1 MLKFQLDSLDGVDEA
16 VRALY
21 TEKDGKFV
29 LGIEGLP
36 QPEDVTG
43 LKSKVQEL
51 LDEKKAAD
59 KARKDA
65 EDQARLEREENARKS
80 GNVEELEKSW
90 TEKFNRREA
99 ELNGMLEQERGTL
112 GGQIRDLTVG
122 RTATDIA
129 SALAIPG
136 SAKALLPHIER
147 RLSVEQRDGKPV
159 VVVLDQQGK
168 LSAATLDELKAEFAN
183 DTAFAPLIAGSKA
196 SGGGAAGAGGGGGA
210 AKGKIGGTK
219 EERQAAI
226 ASRFPDLPLKSG
238 NNPCLCLKCRSST
251 TSSCLPP
258 WKRSIR

>member
-1 MLKFQLDSLDGVDEA
+1 MLKFQLDTLDGVDDT

-36 QPEDVTG
+36 QPEDVSG

-80 GNVEELEKSW
+80 GNVEELERSW

-112 GGQIRDLTVG
+112 STQIRDLTVG

-210 AKGKIGGTK
+210 PKGNIGGTK
-219 EERQAAI
+219 TERTAAI
-226 ASRFPDLPLKSG
+226 ASKYPDLPLK
-238 NNPCLCLKCRSST
+238 
-251 TSSCLPP
+251 
-258 WKRSIR
+258 

>member
-1 MLKFQLDSLDGVDEA
+1 MGLKYQLDTLDGLDDSVKS
-16 VRALY
+16 LY
-21 TEKDGKFV
+21 TEKEGKFV

-36 QPEDVTG
+36 QPEDVSG

-80 GNVEELEKSW
+80 GNVEELERSW
-90 TEKFNRREA
+90 SEKYNRREA
-99 ELNGMLEQERGTL
+99 ELNGTLEQERGTL
-112 GGQIRDLTVG
+112 SAQIRDLTVG

-196 SGGGAAGAGGGGGA
+196 SGGGAGGAGGGGGA
-210 AKGKIGGTK
+210 AKGNIGGTK

-226 ASRFPDLPLKSG
+226 ASRFSDLPLK
-238 NNPCLCLKCRSST
+238 
-251 TSSCLPP
+251 
-258 WKRSIR
+258 

>member
-1 MLKFQLDSLDGVDEA
+1 MGLKYQLDTLEGVDDT

-36 QPEDVTG
+36 QPEDVSG

-65 EDQARLEREENARKS
+65 EEQARLDREEAARKS

-90 TEKFNRREA
+90 SEKFNRREA
-99 ELNGMLEQERGTL
+99 ELNGLLEQERGTL
-112 GGQIRDLTVG
+112 STQIRDLTVG

-196 SGGGAAGAGGGGGA
+196 SGGGASGAGGSGGA

-226 ASRFPDLPLKSG
+226 ASRFPDLPQS
-238 NNPCLCLKCRSST
+238 
-251 TSSCLPP
+251 
-258 WKRSIR
+258 

>member
-1 MLKFQLDSLDGVDEA
+1 MLKFQLDTLDGVDEA

-36 QPEDVTG
+36 QQEDVSG
-43 LKSKVQEL
+43 LKAKVDEL
-51 LDEKKAAD
+51 LGEKKAAE

-65 EDQARLEREENARKS
+65 EEQARLEREEAARKS

-90 TEKFNRREA
+90 SEKYNRREA
-99 ELNGMLEQERGTL
+99 ELNGLLEQERGTL
-112 GGQIRDLTVG
+112 STQIRDLTVG

-168 LSAATLDELKAEFAN
+168 LSAATLEELKAEFAN

-226 ASRFPDLPLKSG
+226 ASRFPDIPQS
-238 NNPCLCLKCRSST
+238 
-251 TSSCLPP
+251 
-258 WKRSIR
+258 

>member
-1 MLKFQLDSLDGVDEA
+1 MLKFQIDTLDGVDEA

-36 QPEDVTG
+36 QQEDVSG
-43 LKSKVQEL
+43 LKAKVDEL
-51 LDEKKAAD
+51 LGEKKLAEKKAREAEEL
-59 KARKDA
+59 ART
-65 EDQARLEREENARKS
+65 EREEAARKS

-90 TEKFNRREA
+90 SEKYTRREA

-112 GGQIRDLTVG
+112 STQIRDLTVG

-226 ASRFPDLPLKSG
+226 ASRFPDLPQS
-238 NNPCLCLKCRSST
+238 
-251 TSSCLPP
+251 
-258 WKRSIR
+258 

>member
-1 MLKFQLDSLDGVDEA
+1 MLKFQLDTLEGVDEA

-36 QPEDVTG
+36 QQEDVSG
-43 LKSKVQEL
+43 LKAKVDEL
-51 LDEKKAAD
+51 LGEKKLAEKKA
-59 KARKDA
+59 REA
-65 EDQARLEREENARKS
+65 EEAARLEREEAARKS
-80 GNVEELEKSW
+80 GNVEELERSW

-112 GGQIRDLTVG
+112 STQIRDLTVG

-226 ASRFPDLPLKSG
+226 ASRFPDLPQS
-238 NNPCLCLKCRSST
+238 
-251 TSSCLPP
+251 
-258 WKRSIR
+258 

>member
-1 MLKFQLDSLDGVDEA
+1 MLRFQLDTLEGVDEA

-36 QPEDVTG
+36 QQEDVSG
-43 LKSKVQEL
+43 LKAKVDEL
-51 LDEKKAAD
+51 LGEKKLAEKKAREAEEL
-59 KARKDA
+59 ART
-65 EDQARLEREENARKS
+65 EREEAARKS
-80 GNVEELEKSW
+80 GNVEELERSW
-90 TEKFNRREA
+90 SEKYTRREA

-112 GGQIRDLTVG
+112 STQIRDLTVG

-168 LSAATLDELKAEFAN
+168 LSASTLDELKAEFAN

-226 ASRFPDLPLKSG
+226 ASRFPDLPQS
-238 NNPCLCLKCRSST
+238 
-251 TSSCLPP
+251 
-258 WKRSIR
+258 

>member
-1 MLKFQLDSLDGVDEA
+1 MGLKYQLDTLDGLDDSVKS
-16 VRALY
+16 LY
-21 TEKDGKFV
+21 TEKEGKFV

-36 QPEDVTG
+36 QPEDVSG
-43 LKSKVQEL
+43 LKAKVDEL
-51 LDEKKAAD
+51 LGEKKAAD

-90 TEKFNRREA
+90 SEKYNRREA

-112 GGQIRDLTVG
+112 STQIRDLTVG

-219 EERQAAI
+219 EERTAAI
-226 ASRFPDLPLKSG
+226 ASRFPDLPQS
-238 NNPCLCLKCRSST
+238 
-251 TSSCLPP
+251 
-258 WKRSIR
+258 

>member
-1 MLKFQLDSLDGVDEA
+1 MGLKYQLDTLDGLDDSVKS
-16 VRALY
+16 LY
-21 TEKDGKFV
+21 TEKEGKFV
-29 LGIEGLP
+29 LGIEDLP
-36 QPEDVTG
+36 QPEDVSG
-43 LKSKVQEL
+43 LKSKVEEL
-51 LDEKKAAD
+51 LGEKKAAE

-65 EDQARLEREENARKS
+65 EEQARLEREEAARKS

-90 TEKFNRREA
+90 SEKYNRREA

-112 GGQIRDLTVG
+112 STQIRDLTVG

-219 EERQAAI
+219 EERTAAI
-226 ASRFPDLPLKSG
+226 ASRFPDLPQS
-238 NNPCLCLKCRSST
+238 
-251 TSSCLPP
+251 
-258 WKRSIR
+258 

>member
-1 MLKFQLDSLDGVDEA
+1 MLKFQLDSLDGVDET

-36 QPEDVTG
+36 QQEDVSG
-43 LKSKVQEL
+43 LKAKVDEL
-51 LDEKKAAD
+51 LGEKKLAEKKAREAEEL
-59 KARKDA
+59 ART
-65 EDQARLEREENARKS
+65 EREEAARKS

-90 TEKFNRREA
+90 SEKFNRREA
-99 ELNGMLEQERGTL
+99 ELNGLLEQERGTL
-112 GGQIRDLTVG
+112 STQIRDLTVG

-219 EERQAAI
+219 EERTAAI
-226 ASRFPDLPLKSG
+226 ASRFPDLPQS
-238 NNPCLCLKCRSST
+238 
-251 TSSCLPP
+251 
-258 WKRSIR
+258 

>member
-1 MLKFQLDSLDGVDEA
+1 MLRFQLDTLEGVDEA

-36 QPEDVTG
+36 QQEDVSG
-43 LKSKVQEL
+43 LKAKVDEL
-51 LDEKKAAD
+51 LGEKKLAEKKAREAEEL
-59 KARKDA
+59 ART
-65 EDQARLEREENARKS
+65 EREEAARKS
-80 GNVEELEKSW
+80 GNVEELERSW
-90 TEKFNRREA
+90 SEKYTRREA

-112 GGQIRDLTVG
+112 STQIRDLTVG

-226 ASRFPDLPLKSG
+226 ASRFPDLPQS
-238 NNPCLCLKCRSST
+238 
-251 TSSCLPP
+251 
-258 WKRSIR
+258 

>member
-1 MLKFQLDSLDGVDEA
+1 MLKFQLDTLEGVDEA

-36 QPEDVTG
+36 QPEDVSG
-43 LKSKVQEL
+43 LKAKVDEL
-51 LDEKKAAD
+51 LGEKKAAEK
-59 KARKDA
+59 KAREA
-65 EDQARLEREENARKS
+65 EEAARLEREELARKS

-90 TEKFNRREA
+90 SEKYNRREA

-112 GGQIRDLTVG
+112 STQIRDLTVG

-226 ASRFPDLPLKSG
+226 ASRFPDLPQS
-238 NNPCLCLKCRSST
+238 
-251 TSSCLPP
+251 
-258 WKRSIR
+258 

>member
-1 MLKFQLDSLDGVDEA
+1 MTLKFQLDSLEGVDDS

-21 TEKDGKFV
+21 VEKGGKFV

-36 QPEDVTG
+36 QQEDVSG
-43 LKSKVQEL
+43 LKAKVDEL
-51 LDEKKAAD
+51 LGEKKAAE
-59 KARKDA
+59 KARKEA
-65 EDQARLEREENARKS
+65 EDIARAEREDSARKS

-90 TEKFNRREA
+90 SEKFNRREA

-112 GGQIRDLTVG
+112 STQIRDLTVG

-159 VVVLDQQGK
+159 VVVLDQAGK
-168 LSAATLDELKAEFAN
+168 LSASTLDELKAEFAN

-196 SGGGAAGAGGGGGA
+196 SGGGAPGGQGGGA
-210 AKGKIGGTK
+210 AKGNIGGTK
-219 EERQAAI
+219 TERTAAI
-226 ASRFPDLPLKSG
+226 ASRFPDLPQ
-238 NNPCLCLKCRSST
+238 N
-251 TSSCLPP
+251 
-258 WKRSIR
+258 

>member
-1 MLKFQLDSLDGVDEA
+1 MGLKYQLDTLDGLDDSVKS
-16 VRALY
+16 LY
-21 TEKDGKFV
+21 TEKEGKFV

-36 QPEDVTG
+36 QPEDVSG
-43 LKSKVQEL
+43 LKSKVEEL
-51 LDEKKAAD
+51 LGEKKAAE

-65 EDQARLEREENARKS
+65 EEQARLEREEAARKS

-90 TEKFNRREA
+90 SEKYNRREA
-99 ELNGMLEQERGTL
+99 ELNGLLEQERGTL
-112 GGQIRDLTVG
+112 STQIRDLTVG

-159 VVVLDQQGK
+159 VVVLDPQGK

-226 ASRFPDLPLKSG
+226 ASRFPDLPQS
-238 NNPCLCLKCRSST
+238 
-251 TSSCLPP
+251 
-258 WKRSIR
+258 

>member
-1 MLKFQLDSLDGVDEA
+1 MLKFQLDTLEGVDEA

-36 QPEDVTG
+36 QPEDVSG

-90 TEKFNRREA
+90 SEKFNRREA
-99 ELNGMLEQERGTL
+99 ELNGLLEQERGTL
-112 GGQIRDLTVG
+112 STQIRDLTVG

-210 AKGKIGGTK
+210 PKGNIGGTK
-219 EERQAAI
+219 TERTAAI
-226 ASRFPDLPLKSG
+226 ASKYPDLPLK
-238 NNPCLCLKCRSST
+238 
-251 TSSCLPP
+251 
-258 WKRSIR
+258 

>member
-1 MLKFQLDSLDGVDEA
+1 M
-16 VRALY
+16 RALY

-36 QPEDVTG
+36 QPEDVSG
-43 LKSKVQEL
+43 LKAKVDEL
-51 LDEKKAAD
+51 LGEKKAAE

-65 EDQARLEREENARKS
+65 EEQARLEREEAARKS

-90 TEKFNRREA
+90 SEKYNRREA

-112 GGQIRDLTVG
+112 STQIRDLTVG

-168 LSAATLDELKAEFAN
+168 LSAATLEELKAEFAN

-219 EERQAAI
+219 EERTAAI
-226 ASRFPDLPLKSG
+226 ASRFPDLPQS
-238 NNPCLCLKCRSST
+238 
-251 TSSCLPP
+251 
-258 WKRSIR
+258 

>member
-1 MLKFQLDSLDGVDEA
+1 MGLKYQLDTLDGLDDTVKS
-16 VRALY
+16 LY
-21 TEKDGKFV
+21 TEKEGKFV

-36 QPEDVTG
+36 QPEDVSG
-43 LKSKVQEL
+43 LKSKVEEL
-51 LDEKKAAD
+51 LGEKKAAE

-65 EDQARLEREENARKS
+65 EEQARIEREEAARKS

-90 TEKFNRREA
+90 SEKYSRREA

-112 GGQIRDLTVG
+112 STQIRDLTVG

-226 ASRFPDLPLKSG
+226 ASRFPDLPQS
-238 NNPCLCLKCRSST
+238 
-251 TSSCLPP
+251 
-258 WKRSIR
+258 

>member
-1 MLKFQLDSLDGVDEA
+1 MLKFQLDTLEGVDEA

-36 QPEDVTG
+36 QQEDVSG
-43 LKSKVQEL
+43 LKAKVDEL
-51 LDEKKAAD
+51 LGEKKLAEKKAREAEEL
-59 KARKDA
+59 ART
-65 EDQARLEREENARKS
+65 EREEAARKS
-80 GNVEELEKSW
+80 GNVEELERSW
-90 TEKFNRREA
+90 SEKYTRREA

-112 GGQIRDLTVG
+112 STQIRDLTVG

-226 ASRFPDLPLKSG
+226 ASRFPDLPQS
-238 NNPCLCLKCRSST
+238 
-251 TSSCLPP
+251 
-258 WKRSIR
+258 

>member
-1 MLKFQLDSLDGVDEA
+1 MLKFQLDTLEGVDEA

-36 QPEDVTG
+36 QQEDVTG
-43 LKSKVQEL
+43 LKAKVDEL
-51 LDEKKAAD
+51 LGEKKLAEKKAREAEEL
-59 KARKDA
+59 ART
-65 EDQARLEREENARKS
+65 EREEAARKS
-80 GNVEELEKSW
+80 GNVEELERSW
-90 TEKFNRREA
+90 SEKYNRREA

-112 GGQIRDLTVG
+112 STQIRDLTVG

-219 EERQAAI
+219 EERTAAI
-226 ASRFPDLPLKSG
+226 ASRFPDLPQS
-238 NNPCLCLKCRSST
+238 
-251 TSSCLPP
+251 
-258 WKRSIR
+258 

>member
-1 MLKFQLDSLDGVDEA
+1 MLKFQLDTLEGVDET

-36 QPEDVTG
+36 QQEDVSG
-43 LKSKVQEL
+43 LKAKVDEL
-51 LDEKKAAD
+51 LGEKKLAEKKAREAEEL
-59 KARKDA
+59 ART
-65 EDQARLEREENARKS
+65 EREEAARKS

-90 TEKFNRREA
+90 SEKYNRREA

-112 GGQIRDLTVG
+112 STQIRDLTVG

-219 EERQAAI
+219 EERTAAI
-226 ASRFPDLPLKSG
+226 ASRFPDLPQS
-238 NNPCLCLKCRSST
+238 
-251 TSSCLPP
+251 
-258 WKRSIR
+258 

>member
-1 MLKFQLDSLDGVDEA
+1 MPLKYQLDTLDGLDDSVKS
-16 VRALY
+16 LY
-21 TEKDGKFV
+21 TEKEGKFV

-36 QPEDVTG
+36 QPEDVSG
-43 LKSKVQEL
+43 LKSKVEEL
-51 LDEKKAAD
+51 LGEKKAAE

-65 EDQARLEREENARKS
+65 EEQARLEREEAARKS

-90 TEKFNRREA
+90 SEKYNRREA

-112 GGQIRDLTVG
+112 STQIRDLTVG

-226 ASRFPDLPLKSG
+226 ASRFPDLPQS
-238 NNPCLCLKCRSST
+238 
-251 TSSCLPP
+251 
-258 WKRSIR
+258 

>member
-1 MLKFQLDSLDGVDEA
+1 MLKFQLDTLEGVDEA

-36 QPEDVTG
+36 QPEDVSG
-43 LKSKVQEL
+43 LKAKVDEL
-51 LDEKKAAD
+51 LGEKKAAEK
-59 KARKDA
+59 KAREA
-65 EDQARLEREENARKS
+65 EEAARLEREELARKS

-90 TEKFNRREA
+90 SEKYSRREA
-99 ELNGMLEQERGTL
+99 ELSAMLEQERGTL
-112 GGQIRDLTVG
+112 STQIRDLTVG

-183 DTAFAPLIAGSKA
+183 DSAFAPLIAGSKA

-226 ASRFPDLPLKSG
+226 ASRFPDLPQS
-238 NNPCLCLKCRSST
+238 
-251 TSSCLPP
+251 
-258 WKRSIR
+258 

>member
-1 MLKFQLDSLDGVDEA
+1 MIKFQIDTLDGVDEA

-36 QPEDVTG
+36 QQEDVSG
-43 LKSKVQEL
+43 LKAKVDEL
-51 LDEKKAAD
+51 LGEKKAAE

-65 EDQARLEREENARKS
+65 EEQARLEREEAARKS

-90 TEKFNRREA
+90 SEKFKRREA
-99 ELNGMLEQERGTL
+99 ELNGLLEQERGTL
-112 GGQIRDLTVG
+112 STQIRDLTVG

-219 EERQAAI
+219 EERTAAI
-226 ASRFPDLPLKSG
+226 ASRFPDLPQS
-238 NNPCLCLKCRSST
+238 
-251 TSSCLPP
+251 
-258 WKRSIR
+258 

>member
-1 MLKFQLDSLDGVDEA
+1 MLKFQLDTLEGVDEA

-36 QPEDVTG
+36 QQEDVSG
-43 LKSKVQEL
+43 LKAKVDEL
-51 LDEKKAAD
+51 LGEKKLAEKKAREAEEL
-59 KARKDA
+59 ART
-65 EDQARLEREENARKS
+65 EREEAARKS

-90 TEKFNRREA
+90 SEKYNRREA

-112 GGQIRDLTVG
+112 SSQIRDLTVG

-219 EERQAAI
+219 EERTAAI
-226 ASRFPDLPLKSG
+226 ASRFPDLPQS
-238 NNPCLCLKCRSST
+238 
-251 TSSCLPP
+251 
-258 WKRSIR
+258 